1 MIMLQGD
8 GLAASKGCIMRLCM
22 SMKVEEGGYKGDE
35 GEKRQRTQGCA
46 RLIIVTYFR
55 LSNVAMIMTGWNRY

>member
-1 MIMLQGD
+1 MKLSSLPYNHLMTN
-8 GLAASKGCIMRLCM
+8 AADKDM

-46 RLIIVTYFR
+46 RLVIVTYFR
-55 LSNVAMIMTGWNRY
+55 